1 LARLAMNLS
10 LAWNLAGLQG
20 YSIWVGALPSR
31 IGWKDSIVMENGVR
45 SLLPDWT
52 VLDVSGVLALVSML
66 KIRLAGKM
74 SSFVGFA
81 EHGGI
86 GYSSGVHYCRVDRR
100 LAE

>member
-1 LARLAMNLS
+1 
-10 LAWNLAGLQG
+10 
-20 YSIWVGALPSR
+20 
-31 IGWKDSIVMENGVR
+31 MENGVR

-52 VLDVSGVLALVSML
+52 GLDVSGVLALVSML

-74 SSFVGFA
+74 SSFVGFT

-86 GYSSGVHYCRVDRR
+86 GYSSGVHYCRFDRR